1 MQKQIYVETDAER
14 VARVRETNV
23 VTSTADIMALF
34 RASRGLST
42 EEINMML
49 EDAKELSECN

>member
-23 VTSTADIMALF
+23 VASTADIMALF